1 MIEKFKTAIGSLKS
15 KIKNL
20 WERIKNAVKKNFK
33 KIISYVVAFFVGIIS
48 AFICGKKLCDNGNA
62 VNDTGD
68 NVKKSERQ
76 NNGLGNTIDQCK
88 KSADGIKSDNT
99 RASEIIAEI
108 RKQKLKK

>member
-1 MIEKFKTAIGSLKS
+1 MVEKIKTFAGSLKS

-48 AFICGKKLCDNGNA
+48 AFICGRKLQNHRSTING
-62 VNDTGD
+62 TGD
-68 NVKKSERQ
+68 NIKKSERQ

>member
-1 MIEKFKTAIGSLKS
+1 MFQNLKNKIISLWGK
-15 KIKNL
+15 
-20 WERIKNAVKKNFK
+20 IKNAVQKNYK
-33 KIISYVVAFFVGIIS
+33 KIISYVITFFVGIIS
-48 AFICGKKLCDNGNA
+48 AFICGRKLHDNGNA

-88 KSADGIKSDNT
+88 KSADEIKSDNT

>member
-1 MIEKFKTAIGSLKS
+1 MVE

-20 WERIKNAVKKNFK
+20 WEKIKNAVKKNFK
-33 KIISYVVAFFVGIIS
+33 KIASYIVAYFVAFIS
-48 AFICGKKLCDNGNA
+48 AFICGRKLQDNGNA
-62 VNDTGD
+62 VDDTGD

-76 NNGLGNTIDQCK
+76 NNGLGNTIDKCQ

-108 RKQKLKK
+108 RKQKLEN